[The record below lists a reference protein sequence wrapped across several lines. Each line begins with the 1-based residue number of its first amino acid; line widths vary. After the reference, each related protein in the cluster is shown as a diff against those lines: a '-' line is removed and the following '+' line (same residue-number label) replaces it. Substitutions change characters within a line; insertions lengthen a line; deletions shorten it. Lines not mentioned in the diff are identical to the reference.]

1 VAVAHHDVVRA
12 SLSPGES
19 ALVIGGGPIGVL
31 IAVVARTRAAKV
43 LLVEPD
49 PYRRS
54 VASGL
59 GIDVLDSGSED
70 LTGALDAWSG
80 GAGAA
85 VTFEVSGTQ
94 AGLDLAVAALGAR
107 GRLVAVG
114 IHAEPRRVD
123 MRRVFWKELQLLGA
137 RVYERADF
145 TAAVE
150 LLERGS
156 VPVDAIVSRVDVLAQ
171 APAAFD
177 SLARGGRVMK
187 VLVDCGAAG
196 GSA

>member
-1 VAVAHHDVVRA
+1 M
-12 SLSPGES
+12 
-19 ALVIGGGPIGVL
+19 
-31 IAVVARTRAAKV
+31 

-54 VASGL
+54 VVEELGL
-59 GIDVLDSGSED
+59 DVLDSGAAD
-70 LTGALDAWSG
+70 LSPRLDAWSE

-114 IHAEPRRVD
+114 IHAEPRQVD
-123 MRRVFWKELQLLGA
+123 MKRVFWKELQILGA
-137 RVYERADF
+137 RVYERTDF

-150 LLERGS
+150 LLAQGAI
-156 VPVDAIVSRVDVLAQ
+156 PVDALVSTTDALAD
-171 APAAFD
+171 APAAFE
-177 SLARGGRVMK
+177 SLAQGGRVMK
-187 VLVDCGAAG
+187 VLLDCGAG
-196 GSA
+196 GAA